1 MHKYLGNNLFW
12 FESEADYTAYIK
24 KGGYNGAQ
32 LYGNITERRTD
43 GGILAYITADENTSH

>member
-1 MHKYLGNNLFW
+1 MHEYLGNNLFW
-12 FESEADYTAYIK
+12 FETEADYTAYIK

-32 LYGNITERRTD
+32 LYGNITERKTD